1 MKFNKLMKIGM
12 WSMVGC
18 TIFGFL
24 PLVIALIVG
33 IVSGPE
39 AMDEATGTG
48 AWLWLMYISL
58 PLGFILGLVGF
69 VLFLVGLLKKSPK
82 GSDGAATR

>member
-33 IVSGPE
+33 IFSGTD

-82 GSDGAATR
+82 GSDGAANR